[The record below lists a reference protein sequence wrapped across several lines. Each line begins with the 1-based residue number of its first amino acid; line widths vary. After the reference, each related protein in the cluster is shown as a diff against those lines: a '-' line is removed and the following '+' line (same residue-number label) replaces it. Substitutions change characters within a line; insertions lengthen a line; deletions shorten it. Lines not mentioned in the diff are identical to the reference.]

1 MEMLQLCGHPVIGW
15 QDAPL
20 GIFGLWPIQ
29 VATVRNGG
37 GSLDRGLV
45 ARAFHLYRDVEEL
58 LSPSMVRTTITSRDL
73 VQRYAPQLQ
82 RCLRRHLKPTND
94 SRCRQRRA

>member
-45 ARAFHLYRDVEEL
+45 ARAFHFRIATWR
-58 LSPSMVRTTITSRDL
+58 SCS
-73 VQRYAPQLQ
+73 
-82 RCLRRHLKPTND
+82 
-94 SRCRQRRA
+94 RRAWFARRSRHGGAI